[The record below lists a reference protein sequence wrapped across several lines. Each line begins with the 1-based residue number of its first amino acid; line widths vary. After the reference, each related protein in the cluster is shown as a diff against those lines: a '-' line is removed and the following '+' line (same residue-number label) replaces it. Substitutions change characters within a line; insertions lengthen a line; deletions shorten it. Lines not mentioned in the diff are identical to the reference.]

1 VHATLVP
8 GSLEALTLERALP
21 APTTRDIEPRAASSA
36 SSARRPVI
44 HLTEIRSKPGDD
56 SASSSGAYL
65 RVALSDAANA
75 ARPGRS
81 TGAAKPEAKP
91 EAKKPSPKPSE
102 AKLAATPE
110 PKPEPKPAVTSEARP
125 EPKLAARPE
134 LRPEPQPDSR
144 LRPVVSGDALRA
156 AALHQAPANAAQASL
171 SQISGTSDSII
182 AELPRSRNGWL
193 VGGVIGLVAAA
204 GVAALVLTR
213 PDPEERG
220 DVALNQPIARKLPA
234 SPSDLAAADPTQ
246 AADPDPSADPPRG
259 AGLLPPGGPSTP
271 DKPVIEPPDV
281 DPAVE
286 RPAVAALPV
295 REPDPDPK
303 PGKKPKKPRTPRAV
317 EAEEPDILD
326 QVRAHMYK
334 QKAEEDAR
342 NAALQASAAAKA
354 EPLSDADKARE
365 TLDRA
370 RQASAAAN
378 LQLCFSLARQSNT
391 LVKSPEAL
399 ELMGTCA
406 CRLKNETSARVAFNA
421 LSGERRDR
429 VAATCSASGI
439 TL

>member
-1 VHATLVP
+1 MHATLVP

-81 TGAAKPEAKP
+81 TGAAEPEAKP
-91 EAKKPSPKPSE
+91 EAK
-102 AKLAATPE
+102 LAATPQ

-234 SPSDLAAADPTQ
+234 SPSDLAAAE
-246 AADPDPSADPPRG
+246 AANPDPSADPPRG

-271 DKPVIEPPDV
+271 DKPDKPVIEPSAV
-281 DPAVE
+281 DPE